1 MLKSPKTHYK
11 TPQTEAIQ
19 MYCLQ
24 ILMSSDFSN
33 ATTNEAFGDNGQ
45 EPATSDL
52 VFTAAHEGVTI
63 TKTTLNSDLTPEW
76 VKDDA
81 NRITRI
87 SLSDI

>member
-1 MLKSPKTHYK
+1 
-11 TPQTEAIQ
+11 
-19 MYCLQ
+19 
-24 ILMSSDFSN
+24 MSSDFSN

-81 NRITRI
+81 IGITLNAI
-87 SLSDI
+87 LDS

>member
-1 MLKSPKTHYK
+1 
-11 TPQTEAIQ
+11 

-63 TKTTLNSDLTPEW
+63 TKTTLYSDLTPEW

-81 NRITRI
+81 NRITLNAI
-87 SLSDI
+87 LYS